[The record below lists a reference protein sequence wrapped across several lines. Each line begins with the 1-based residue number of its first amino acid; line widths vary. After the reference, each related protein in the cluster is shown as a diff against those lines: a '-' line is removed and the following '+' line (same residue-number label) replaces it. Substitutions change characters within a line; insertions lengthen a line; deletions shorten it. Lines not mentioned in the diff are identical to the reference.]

1 MNLKEKIKSLP
12 SSPGVYLMKDS
23 HGSIIYVGK
32 SKHLKQ
38 RVQSYFQNSK
48 NHPPK
53 IIKLV
58 NHLKDFD
65 YILTDTE
72 FEAFMLE
79 CQLIKEIKP
88 IYNTQ
93 MKNPLSYA
101 YIVIKRNGKNRI
113 IETTNYPIQNDGH
126 LYFGPYT
133 SKSTVEKAV
142 QGLKECFK
150 IDCSSPSNKGTPCLN
165 YTLGLC
171 MGMCL
176 GGKAVEQYNLLIDQI
191 IRLLNGSDRSLLAE
205 MEQRM
210 ADAAETFH
218 FEKAAKYRDHIN
230 TVKSLLN
237 KEKMIEFTLEN
248 KNMAI
253 IEYLN
258 DHSFKLFLIKGKEI
272 LYRKKYF
279 LENKDIEHLCSIIKE
294 SILTYFHKRTPIL
307 TKEISR
313 DEIDEAQIIY
323 RYLKS
328 SLCNYMIIPEKWLNP
343 KNISKIDKKLTSI
356 LSNNKDE

>member
-1 MNLKEKIKSLP
+1 
-12 SSPGVYLMKDS
+12 
-23 HGSIIYVGK
+23 
-32 SKHLKQ
+32 
-38 RVQSYFQNSK
+38 
-48 NHPPK
+48 
-53 IIKLV
+53 
-58 NHLKDFD
+58 
-65 YILTDTE
+65 
-72 FEAFMLE
+72 
-79 CQLIKEIKP
+79 
-88 IYNTQ
+88 
-93 MKNPLSYA
+93 
-101 YIVIKRNGKNRI
+101 
-113 IETTNYPIQNDGH
+113 
-126 LYFGPYT
+126 
-133 SKSTVEKAV
+133 
-142 QGLKECFK
+142 
-150 IDCSSPSNKGTPCLN
+150 
-165 YTLGLC
+165 

-272 LYRKKYF
+272 LYCKKHF

-343 KNISKIDKKLTSI
+343 KSISKIDKSLTSI
-356 LSNNKDE
+356 LSNNRDE

>member
-1 MNLKEKIKSLP
+1 LNLKEKIKNLP

-72 FEAFMLE
+72 FEAFLLE

-113 IETTNYPIQNDGH
+113 IETANYPIQNDGH
-126 LYFGPYT
+126 VYFGPYT

-150 IDCSSPSNKGTPCLN
+150 IDCSSPSNKG
-165 YTLGLC
+165 LC

-176 GGKAVEQYNLLIDQI
+176 GGKAVEQYHLLIDQI

-210 ADAAETFH
+210 ADAAEAFH

-258 DHSFKLFLIKGKEI
+258 DNSFKLFLIKGKEI
-272 LYRKKYF
+272 LYCEKYF
-279 LENKDIEHLCSIIKE
+279 LENKDIEHLCLIIKE
-294 SILTYFHKRTPIL
+294 FILTYFHKKTPIL

-313 DEIDEAQIIY
+313 DEIDKAQIIY

-343 KNISKIDKKLTSI
+343 KNISNIDKKLTSI

>member
-1 MNLKEKIKSLP
+1 MNLTEKVKNLP

-23 HGSIIYVGK
+23 RGNIIYVGK

-48 NHPPK
+48 NHSPK

-58 NHLKDFD
+58 NHLKDFN
-65 YILTDTE
+65 YLLTDTE
-72 FEAFMLE
+72 FEAFLLE

-101 YIVIKRNGKNRI
+101 YIVIKRDGKNRI
-113 IETTNYPIQNDGH
+113 IETTNSFKQNDGH

-176 GGKAVEQYNLLIDQI
+176 GGKVVEQYDSLIDQI
-191 IRLLNGSDRSLLAE
+191 IRLLNGTDQSLLAE

-210 ADAAETFH
+210 ADAAETFQ
-218 FEKAAKYRDHIN
+218 FEKAAKYRDHIHA
-230 TVKSLLN
+230 VKSLLN

-272 LYRKKYF
+272 LYRQKYF
-279 LENKDIEHLCSIIKE
+279 LENEDIEHLCSIIKE
-294 SILTYFHKRTPIL
+294 PILTYFHKKTPNP

-313 DEIDEAQIIY
+313 DELDEAQIIY

-328 SLCNYMIIPEKWLNP
+328 SLCSYITIPEKWLTP
-343 KNISKIDKKLTSI
+343 RNISKIDKKLISI
-356 LSNNKDE
+356 ISNDKYE